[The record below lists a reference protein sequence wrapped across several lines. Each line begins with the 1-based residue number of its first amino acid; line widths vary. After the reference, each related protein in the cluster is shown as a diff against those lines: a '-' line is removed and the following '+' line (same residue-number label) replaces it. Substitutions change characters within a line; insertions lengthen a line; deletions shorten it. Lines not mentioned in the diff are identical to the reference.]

1 MATRRQRLTQRDV
14 TKTAKKYEDVDIT
27 SMNNPF
33 EDPDPDKYDLA
44 TPDHFQELPDMRS
57 EWQKDPG
64 AYDEE
69 TNFLMPLDDTP
80 SWWGQGPKMASMKAE
95 ACLKI
100 AEAIFPD
107 AVDEF
112 VDAQAADLMEMPD
125 NVVIATI
132 RRLSTYQEEP
142 AKVAS
147 LLGKRASEEDM
158 PESETDD
165 MAEETDDL
173 SQQLDALMAENSST
187 APAMEEGAASM
198 DTPPEGDMGMDEM
211 SDMGMDAMSDTGM
224 DEMGEA
230 SFEGLE
236 GLDEEETTTA
246 SLNPSTEFGSFFEYD
261 GNIEDVSFG
270 NSVTASAEDLSSV
283 FSDDYVNAGTLR
295 KSASV
300 KNSKASSNLKLS
312 EVMGQAVPR
321 KAASLNS
328 LWDTSPNVSESFN

>member
-33 EDPDPDKYDLA
+33 DDPDPDKYDLS

-69 TNFLMPLDDTP
+69 TNFLMPMDDVP

-112 VDAQAADLMEMPD
+112 VDAQAADFMEMPD

-132 RRLSTYQEEP
+132 RRLATYQEEP
-142 AKVAS
+142 TKVAS
-147 LLGKRASEEDM
+147 LLGKRAYEEDNM
-158 PESETDD
+158 DEPEIKEA
-165 MAEETDDL
+165 AEGEEDDL
-173 SQQLDALMAENSST
+173 SQQLDALMAENASP
-187 APAMEEGAASM
+187 APAMEGEESPMAMPSES
-198 DTPPEGDMGMDEM
+198 DEGDMGMDEM
-211 SDMGMDAMSDTGM
+211 SDMGDMGM
-224 DEMGEA
+224 EEA

-236 GLDEEETTTA
+236 DLDDEETTTA
-246 SLNPSTEFGSFFEYD
+246 SINPSTEFGSFFEYD

-270 NSVTASAEDLSSV
+270 NSVTASTEDLSSV
-283 FSDDYVNAGTLR
+283 FSDDYVDAGTLR

>member
-69 TNFLMPLDDTP
+69 TNFMMPLDDTP

-112 VDAQAADLMEMPD
+112 VDAQAADFMEMPD

-132 RRLSTYQEEP
+132 RRLATYQEEP

-147 LLGKRASEEDM
+147 LLGKRAYEEDM
-158 PESETDD
+158 DEPEIKE
-165 MAEETDDL
+165 AAEGEETADL
-173 SQQLDALMAENSST
+173 SQELDALMAENAST
-187 APAMEEGAASM
+187 APAGEEGEAST
-198 DTPPEGDMGMDEM
+198 DTFSEGDTGTDEVGEA
-211 SDMGMDAMSDTGM
+211 SFEGL
-224 DEMGEA
+224 DEVGEA

-236 GLDEEETTTA
+236 VLDEEETTTA
-246 SLNPSTEFGSFFEYD
+246 SVNPSTEFGSFFEYD

-283 FSDDYVNAGTLR
+283 FSDDYVDAGTLR